1 MRIGTKKGDKVSYGG
16 ALMRVVSARDLNT
29 LVVVSAEGEYF
40 DAPLKDLEAEASGTA
55 KSGVVVDTIRAAKVD
70 AYVAALGPL
79 LDQDRNTKAAV
90 AVAASKLGIS
100 VSAAYDAIRRY
111 RETGRA
117 DQLPP
122 PTRPGGRGKSRI
134 NPKAQK
140 IIEDTLEKTVL
151 KRGGAKPRK
160 FFREVKRQ
168 LEKAGLQVSHATLSD
183 RLTRIPE
190 HRWTKARKGYNE
202 TRKTHDPIIDH
213 YPEVHRPLEVVQI
226 DHWKADIEILS
237 EDRLQVIGRVWIT
250 LAIDVYSRM
259 VFGMHVGI
267 DPPSTTTFGMAMIN
281 GMTRKDAVGERY
293 GLQWDNPI
301 GGKPERLEAD
311 NAGEFTGES
320 AKASCQHFVIRM
332 KWRPLGQPQYGAHI
346 ERLNGNLAQR
356 FKDLPGATG
365 ATSSE
370 RKELRPEMT
379 AAFTLEDVTKHAWMI
394 VDEYHNDVHA
404 GIGMTPLERFKGYY
418 FGPHGPKHRLPPV
431 YVDNLQ
437 FRIHW
442 FPLVK
447 RTIQRYGIR
456 IDHLDYYSE
465 SLAWLVRNRKNYGAV
480 EVRRHPFDVRV
491 IYVRHPDRKAEDPE
505 AGNEEEWIPVHVR
518 QLGFPVASIHELQAA
533 RREALRRKR
542 EPTPELLG
550 KIIDE
555 QHRHIEEAVKKTKT
569 AQREAARRS
578 HHDRIR
584 SDAPAPSPLSSSP
597 VAAPKPVTAP
607 TPTPTPQLPVGDGS
621 AQGKRP
627 AGDGSLASILAGISD
642 DDVEAIF
649 E

>member
-1 MRIGTKKGDKVSYGG
+1 MLIGTKKGDKVLYGG
-16 ALMRVVSARDLNT
+16 TSMRVVSARDLNT

-40 DAPLKDLEAEASGTA
+40 NAPIKELEAEASGNL
-55 KSGVVVDTIRAAKVD
+55 KSGVIIDPIRAAKVVT
-70 AYVAALGPL
+70 YVDALGPL
-79 LDQDRNTKAAV
+79 LDRERNTRQDVASAAE
-90 AVAASKLGIS
+90 KLGIS
-100 VSAAYDAIRRY
+100 VSAAYEAIKRY
-111 RETGRA
+111 RNTGQT

-134 NPKAQK
+134 DPKCEA
-140 IIEDTLEKTVL
+140 IIQQVLELTVL
-151 KRGGAKPRK
+151 KRGGTKPRK

-168 LEKAGLQVSHATLSD
+168 LEKAGFQVSQSTLAD
-183 RLTRIPE
+183 RIAKIPE
-190 HRWTKARKGYNE
+190 HRWTKTRKGYNE

-237 EDRLQVIGRVWIT
+237 DDRLEVIGRIWIT

-267 DPPSTTTFGMAMIN
+267 DAPSTATFGMAMIN
-281 GMTRKDAVGERY
+281 GMTRKDAIAEQY
-293 GLQWDNPI
+293 GIEWDNPMA
-301 GGKPERLEAD
+301 GKPERLEAD
-311 NAGEFTGES
+311 NAGEFTGQS
-320 AKASCQHFVIRM
+320 ANASCQHFNIRL

-346 ERLNGNLAQR
+346 ERLNGNLATR

-365 ATSSE
+365 ATPSE

-379 AAFTLEDVTKHAWMI
+379 AAFTLEDITKHVWI
-394 VDEYHNDVHA
+394 LIDEYHNDVHT
-404 GIGMTPLERFKGYY
+404 GIGMTPLEKFKSYY
-418 FGPHGPKHRLPPV
+418 FGPHGQKHRLPSV

-437 FRIHW
+437 FRVHW

-447 RTIQRYGIR
+447 RSIQRYGIR

-465 SLAWLVRNRKNYGAV
+465 TLAWLVRNRKSYNGV

-491 IYVRHPDRKAEDPE
+491 IFFKHPDQKAEQPE
-505 AGNEEEWIPVHVR
+505 SDDSTEWTPVHVR
-518 QLGFPVASIHELQAA
+518 QMNFPVASIHELQAA

-542 EPTPELLG
+542 KPTPEVLG

-569 AQREAARRS
+569 AQREATRRA

-584 SDAPAPSPLSSSP
+584 SQAPSPTP
-597 VAAPKPVTAP
+597 VRTPLVSLAKPIVP
-607 TPTPTPQLPVGDGS
+607 PQLL
-621 AQGKRP
+621 P
-627 AGDGSLASILAGISD
+627 AAAATDATPLRKIQDDGSLAAILAGISD
-642 DDVEAIF
+642 DDVEAMF